1 MQIIQP
7 YKWPGNVRELENVV
21 ERGVILSRNEWFQ
34 LPKLNE
40 STPGNQLSEKRPTLE
55 EMERQYI
62 LEALETTNWKIRGKR
77 GTAEVLGIH
86 PSTLY
91 SRMKKLKI
99 IKKREPTANGNSL

>member
-1 MQIIQP
+1 MQILQS
-7 YKWPGNVRELENVV
+7 YKWPGNVRELENVI

-40 STPGNQLSEKRPTLE
+40 STPGNQISEKRPTLE

-62 LEALETTNWKIRGKR
+62 LEALEETDWKIRGKR

-91 SRMKKLKI
+91 SRIKKLKI
-99 IKKREPTANGNSL
+99 SKKRKPPANGNHL